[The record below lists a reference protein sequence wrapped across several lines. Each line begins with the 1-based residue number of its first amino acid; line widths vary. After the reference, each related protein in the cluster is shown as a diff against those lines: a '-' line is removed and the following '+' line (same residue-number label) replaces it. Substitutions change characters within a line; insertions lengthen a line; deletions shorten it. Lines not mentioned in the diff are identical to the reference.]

1 MYLLKVESGGKA
13 DIAGVKVGDHVIEI
27 NEKETGALYHTEAL
41 AAVKKAQYSLS
52 LVLFRYIK
60 VLFFEGIVAKSF
72 LLILSEF
79 KQLDKVLFPPESS
92 ENPCF

>member
-1 MYLLKVESGGKA
+1 MKVESGGKA

-27 NEKETGALYHTEAL
+27 NEKETGTLYHTEAL

-60 VLFFEGIVAKSF
+60 VIF
-72 LLILSEF
+72 L
-79 KQLDKVLFPPESS
+79 
-92 ENPCF
+92 